1 MSRTSR
7 GTGEAGWQ
15 RLRGGRDGR
24 RESSSGASRRL
35 SGSGAAATAPPRW
48 FAPARFGGLFPS
60 GPALAVARFKEG
72 AALGH
77 GPPVPA
83 WRRA

>member
-7 GTGEAGWQ
+7 EARDAGWR
-15 RLRGGRDGR
+15 RLQGGRDGR
-24 RESSSGASRRL
+24 RELSSGASRRL
-35 SGSGAAATAPPRW
+35 GGSGAAATAPPRW

-60 GPALAVARFKEG
+60 GPALAVATFKEG

-83 WRRA
+83 GRRA